1 MQKKYEAVVS
11 SKKLSWQLAVL
22 SGLLYQKA
30 PLENPPGGTL
40 RPPLPPVSTIGP

>member
-22 SGLLYQKA
+22 SGLLYLMNEALIKQW
-30 PLENPPGGTL
+30 
-40 RPPLPPVSTIGP
+40 